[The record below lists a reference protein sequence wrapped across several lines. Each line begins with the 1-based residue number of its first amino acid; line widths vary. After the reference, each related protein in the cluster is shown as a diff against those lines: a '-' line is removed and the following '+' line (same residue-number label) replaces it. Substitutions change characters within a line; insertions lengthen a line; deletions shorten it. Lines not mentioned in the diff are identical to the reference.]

1 MADIPFTKGMGLNK
15 RIFRRRSVLKSA
27 ANARKSV
34 AYKSLMENKTVA
46 RVVNRR
52 DEKKAFYGALQTEG
66 LASGGR
72 GITKKVLK
80 KVLGRLAVENHKEF
94 SRHEMQELGE
104 AIIGGSASSRFI
116 RPKEQTKS
124 AESNS
129 GHSATSPSNS
139 QPRAVVDMNQI
150 KAEILAKSAASRA
163 NLAQTNQTT
172 ALPYLKLMR
181 KDAMLK
187 EAQAKNFAQAQ
198 NGSSDSEKN
207 ENYGVVPKY
216 LESVYHDRNK
226 QQANKDEIKSRLV
239 SLQGNNDEDNAESEN
254 DLQRL
259 AA

>member
-1 MADIPFTKGMGLNK
+1 
-15 RIFRRRSVLKSA
+15 
-27 ANARKSV
+27 
-34 AYKSLMENKTVA
+34 
-46 RVVNRR
+46 
-52 DEKKAFYGALQTEG
+52 
-66 LASGGR
+66 
-72 GITKKVLK
+72 
-80 KVLGRLAVENHKEF
+80 
-94 SRHEMQELGE
+94 
-104 AIIGGSASSRFI
+104 
-116 RPKEQTKS
+116 
-124 AESNS
+124 
-129 GHSATSPSNS
+129 
-139 QPRAVVDMNQI
+139 MNQI